1 MPTEAFAIVAA
12 IGVQMQYSFTVD
24 GSVSPTTVSSDVS
37 SEGELVEDGGNV
49 EITSTSTGYNVSGK
63 TGGGFGDAFNVDGT
77 IRNWSATVQ
86 PQNYTL
92 RLDGDHLSATDFPAE
107 TGGQEN
113 RDPTVGIDNVSTSQS
128 QVSAQASASDPDG
141 NLTEVS
147 WVLTS
152 GGNQVGTATGNSV
165 SFSIS
170 GSGTYTLTV
179 TATDSEGATGQ
190 ASTTFEVSGGGG
202 DPPDDGNGGN
212 DWFSGDNRKI
222 LLGLGAFGLAFALTG
237 GEN

>member
-37 SEGELVEDGGNV
+37 AEGELVEDGGNV

-77 IRNWSATVQ
+77 LRNWSATVQ

-92 RLDGDHLSATDFPAE
+92 RLDGSRVGATDFPIE
-107 TGGQEN
+107 TGGQPN
-113 RDPTVGIDNVSTSQS
+113 RDPVVSIDNVSTSQS

-141 NLTEVS
+141 NLSEVS
-147 WVLTS
+147 WVLSS
-152 GGNQVGTATGNSV
+152 GGNQVGTASGQSAT
-165 SFSIS
+165 FSLPS
-170 GSGTYTLTV
+170 AGTYTLTV
-179 TATDSEGATGQ
+179 TATDAEGATGQ
-190 ASTTFEVSGGGG
+190 ASNTFEVTGS
-202 DPPDDGNGGN
+202 DPPDDGGDN
-212 DWFSGDNRKI
+212 WFSGDNRKL